1 MGVSDFVIADFFVV
15 KKRETFS
22 EVVKYDIILIII
34 KNEREV
40 RMMEEEIRIKKK
52 FLKEELIKAPSLYV
66 SIYLMKMAD
75 SESMSKDIANEM
87 GILESDVLLAFRYW
101 EERKVFEKGSI
112 LEGEYLV
119 ASEKELIQ
127 EKAIEERNTKQLS
140 LLQTKRPEY
149 LPEEMQEYTLNE
161 TISAL
166 LNMVQQKMGRPLR
179 HHENSM
185 IYGFYDWLGLPLDV
199 IGVLIQYYVVSERMI
214 GLRELEKL
222 AIHWRE
228 KGIFTEDVAFE
239 YVEHLEQQ
247 KNGYHRIM
255 KALGRPFFYTIS
267 EKEIGIIKIWTEEY
281 RMSIELIEYACQ
293 KAIMLV
299 NNPNM
304 GYIDSMLKKWNDK
317 DIHTIEA
324 VELDDNQFQEE
335 KKLKR
340 ESMEKGKNQSKEQK
354 EQNRKE
360 RLRNNNRFFNHK
372 EREWDFEAMERE
384 LYE

>member
-1 MGVSDFVIADFFVV
+1 MEVSDFFIADFFVL

-22 EVVKYDIILIII
+22 EVGKYDIILIRR
-34 KNEREV
+34 KKREGV
-40 RMMEEEIRIKKK
+40 EFELMEEEIRIKKK

-66 SIYLMKMAD
+66 SIYLMRLAD
-75 SESMSKDIANEM
+75 KQATSEDIAKDM
-87 GILESDVLLAFRYW
+87 GILESDVLLAFRYF
-101 EERKVFEKGSI
+101 EERKVFEDRKSVEREDLG
-112 LEGEYLV
+112 
-119 ASEKELIQ
+119 Q
-127 EKAIEERNTKQLS
+127 EKLVFVEEKQTQLLP

-161 TISAL
+161 TISSL

-199 IGVLIQYYVVSERMI
+199 IGVLLQYYVVSERMI
-214 GLRELEKL
+214 GLRELEKM

-228 KGIFTEDVAFE
+228 KGIFTEDMAFE
-239 YVEHLEQQ
+239 YVEYLEQQ
-247 KNGYHRIM
+247 KKGYHRIM

-267 EKEIGIIKIWTEEY
+267 KKEISVIKTWTNEY
-281 RMSIELIEYACQ
+281 QMSIELIEYACQ
-293 KAIMLV
+293 KAIMTV

-304 GYIDSMLKKWNDK
+304 GYIDAMLKKWHDK

-335 KKLKR
+335 KKTKR
-340 ESMEKGKNQSKEQK
+340 ESMEQGRNQSKEQR

-360 RLRNNNRFFNHK
+360 RLRNNNRFFNHE
-372 EREWDFEAMERE
+372 EREWDFEALERE